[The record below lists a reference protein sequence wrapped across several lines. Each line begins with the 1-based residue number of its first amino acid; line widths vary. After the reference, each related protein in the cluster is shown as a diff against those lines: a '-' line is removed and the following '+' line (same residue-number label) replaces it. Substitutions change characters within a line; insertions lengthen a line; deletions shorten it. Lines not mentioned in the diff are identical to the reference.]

1 MLTNPSVRKAVRHAL
16 IAGAMASAVTAIPA
30 SAADDENISEV
41 VVTGSRIR
49 RVDQETAN
57 PVLVIDQEAIK
68 ASGITTAGDLV
79 QRIPSVS
86 GAATNPAVN
95 NGGGFGESN
104 IELRGLDA
112 KRTLILVDGRRIGL
126 VGASDATDVNQ
137 IPVAMIERVE
147 VLKEGAGAVYGSD
160 AIGGVVNFITR
171 KDVDG
176 LEINADY
183 GQSYQHDGQHYSF
196 DATFGTSTDKMNFVL
211 GGSYSEQD
219 AVSAGDRDFSKF
231 ALYLY
236 GGTTGAY
243 AGGSSRTP
251 MGRVYLPDGNAFGCG
266 SVTRIDG
273 AAGSAPSDYR
283 CYNGLEDA
291 YNYQPLNL
299 ILTPQERVATFA
311 KVNYAINDY
320 VEAYASALL
329 NRTHSGFQIAPLP
342 FDAQVDDVVLS
353 ADSIY
358 NPFGIDFGGLSGD
371 NPNFLL
377 RLSALGNRESD
388 TVSDSKV
395 FNGGLKGKLF
405 NTGWEWD
412 MNVTQSRLDQRATIS
427 GYLLKAGVQPA
438 LGPSFY
444 AADGTPTCGTPTE
457 PISGCVPVNFFNLE
471 SDEQIAALKTISAD
485 YNTQNNYRYEAYAL
499 DLNGKLFDL
508 PAGELLSSIGFEYN
522 KRRGEFTA
530 DSIVQAQAPLYLQCQ
545 LANETCTGNTMGEY
559 NSRQLYAEFYAP
571 LLKDLPG
578 VYSLAV
584 DVGVRYADYSAFG
597 DATKGDFKLEYRPVR
612 DLLVRGTYSQIFRVP
627 TITDIAASPVN
638 SSITWNDPCTH
649 ITAADIAATPNL
661 AAACPGVPLTG
672 DFEQTT
678 SQITGLLLSNTDLK
692 PETGDVK
699 TFGVVWEPQF
709 LSGLSLE
716 VDFWDYHIEDLITT
730 LDASYASDTCVA
742 TGVTFCDLMNRYQS
756 GPSAGK
762 ILVFSLPTLNLG
774 ELDTDGVDFGVK
786 YVLRDTAIG
795 GFQFSIDATHIN
807 KYDSTLGDTTQEIAG
822 TYDRQFGNYAKWRA
836 VAQVGW
842 LYNDFSAQ
850 VAARFIDSIVMHD
863 PAATG
868 VDENGNPYPDLQIPS
883 KTYIDMSVSYNIAAT
898 NTRVGFGVRNV
909 GDTQPPILYQ
919 NNVTNANTDVETYDT
934 IGRQYFV
941 QFGQKF

>member
-1 MLTNPSVRKAVRHAL
+1 MLTNHSVRKAVRCAL
-16 IAGAMASAVTAIPA
+16 IAGAMASVVTAIPA
-30 SAADDENISEV
+30 GAAEDENISEV

-68 ASGITTAGDLV
+68 ASGITTTGDLV
-79 QRIPSVS
+79 QRIPSIS

-104 IELRGLDA
+104 LELRGLDA

-160 AIGGVVNFITR
+160 AVGGVVNFITR

-176 LEINADY
+176 LEINGDY
-183 GQSYQHDGQHYSF
+183 GQSYENDGRHYSF
-196 DATFGTSTDKMNFVL
+196 DATFGTSTDKMNFIL
-211 GGSYSEQD
+211 GGSYTEQD
-219 AVSAGDRDFSKF
+219 AVSAGDREFSKF

-243 AGGSSRTP
+243 AGGSSRVP
-251 MGRVYLPDGNAFGCG
+251 NGRIYQPTGNAFGCG

-273 AAGSAPSDYR
+273 AAGTSPSDYR
-283 CYNGLEDA
+283 CYNGLQDA

-311 KVNYAINDY
+311 KVNYSVNDY
-320 VEAYASALL
+320 VEVYASALL
-329 NRTHSGFQIAPLP
+329 NRTHSGYQIAPLP
-342 FDAQVDDVVLS
+342 FDASVDDVVLS
-353 ADSIY
+353 KDSIY
-358 NPFGIDFGGLSGD
+358 NPFGIDFGGLSGV
-371 NPNFLL
+371 NPNFLV
-377 RLSALGNRESD
+377 RLTALGNRESD
-388 TVSDSKV
+388 TVSDSKI
-395 FNGGLKGKLF
+395 FNGGVKGKLF
-405 NTGWEWD
+405 NTGWDWD
-412 MNVTQSRLDQRATIS
+412 LNATESRLDQRATIG

-444 AADGTPTCGTPTE
+444 AEDGTPTCGTPDQ

-471 SDEQIAALKTISAD
+471 SEEQIAALKTISAD
-485 YNTQNNYRYEAYAL
+485 YNTQNNYRYEAFAL

-508 PAGELLSSIGFEYN
+508 PAGELLSSVGFEYN
-522 KRRGEFTA
+522 KRHGEYTA

-545 LANETCTGNTMGEY
+545 LANEACTGNTIGEY
-559 NSRQLYAEFYAP
+559 NSRQVYAELYAP
-571 LLKDLPG
+571 ILKDLPG
-578 VYSLAV
+578 VSSLSV
-584 DVGVRYADYSAFG
+584 DIGVRYADYSAFG
-597 DATKGDFKLEYRPVR
+597 DATKGDFKLEYRPIR

-627 TITDIAASPVN
+627 TISDIAASPVN
-638 SSITWNDPCTH
+638 SSVTWNDPCTH
-649 ITAADIAATPNL
+649 ITAADISANPNL
-661 AAACPGVPLTG
+661 AAACVGVPLDG
-672 DFEQTT
+672 EFEETT
-678 SQITGLLLSNTDLK
+678 SQITGLLLSNANLK

-699 TFGVVWEPQF
+699 TFGIVWEPQF
-709 LSGLSLE
+709 LSGLSME
-716 VDFWDYHIEDLITT
+716 VDFWDYHIDDLITT
-730 LDASYASDTCVA
+730 LDAKYASDTCVA
-742 TGVTFCDLMNRYQS
+742 TGSTFCDLMNRYQS
-756 GPSAGK
+756 GESAGK
-762 ILVFSLPTLNLG
+762 ILVFQLPTLNLG
-774 ELDTDGVDFGVK
+774 ELDTDGVDIGLR
-786 YVLRDTAIG
+786 YALRDTSVG

-842 LYNDFSAQ
+842 TYDDFSAQ
-850 VAARFIDSIVMHD
+850 VAARFIDSIVLHN

-868 VDENGNPYPDLQIPS
+868 VDENGDPYPDLQIPS
-883 KTYIDMSVSYNIAAT
+883 KTYIDVSVSYNIAAT
-898 NTRVGFGVRNV
+898 NTRVGFGVRNA

-919 NNVTNANTDVETYDT
+919 NNVTNANTDVQTYDT
-934 IGRQYFV
+934 IGRQYFL